1 MINLTD
7 NAVNHLRSLAA
18 GRDAAD
24 AKPLRIAVER
34 GGCAGLQYAM
44 SFSAPQTGDQPI
56 ERDGVT
62 VFVAPDAAEL
72 MRGSVIDYY
81 DGLTGAGFK
90 IQNPNAVRSCGCGT
104 SFEAN

>member
-7 NAVNHLRSLAA
+7 NAVNHLRSLAGDRQA
-18 GRDAAD
+18 TQAM
-24 AKPLRIAVER
+24 PLRIDVER

-44 SFSAPQTGDQPI
+44 SFCSPQPGDHAI

-62 VFVAPDAAEL
+62 VFVAPEAAEF
-72 MRGSVIDYY
+72 MRGSVIDYF